1 MISKTHTNPSKMVDN
16 YENTVQGGQSLE
28 SLIRNA
34 ALSRQNSAVLPGEDD
49 LEHAR
54 ASLPPALS
62 SNGVGYDQTIKH
74 IIDDL
79 VPAFNNSS
87 LSSNYYG
94 FVTGGVAPE
103 ALFADNVV
111 SIFDQ
116 NVQVHLKEHSIATDV
131 EYNALGLLVD
141 LLRLDRQ
148 LWHNGTFTTGATAS
162 NILGLGCGRE
172 FVLRA
177 AAERKGVSVT
187 SVGEHGLFEVM
198 QAAGLS
204 GVQVLSTLPHS
215 SLAKAAAVLG
225 IGRVNV
231 KNVPLEGDSLR
242 FDTRQIET
250 ELAKPDKVS
259 IVSVSC
265 GEVNTGRFATDGID
279 GMQQLRRLCDT
290 YGAWLH
296 VDGAFGIQCRIL
308 DDSAEFA
315 SLKAGCEGIEIADS
329 IAGDG
334 HKMLNV
340 PYDCGFFLCRHEKEA
355 ANVFQNA
362 NAAYLASGATQDIQ
376 SPLNIG
382 IENSRRF
389 RALPVYASLLSL
401 GRTGY
406 QDMLQRQIRLA
417 RKIAGWLF
425 DHTEYTV
432 LPETSSKDELVEH
445 TYMVVLFCAKRESL
459 NRELSSKINA
469 TLRMFVSGT
478 AWQGK
483 PACRI
488 AIASCIVNVER
499 DFGLVADVLD
509 KISAETVS

>member
-1 MISKTHTNPSKMVDN
+1 MVEK
-16 YENTVQGGQSLE
+16 YGYTAQGGESLE
-28 SLIRNA
+28 ILIQNA
-34 ALSRQNSAVLPGEDD
+34 ALSRQKSGVLPNEHD

-54 ASLPPALS
+54 SSLPRTLS
-62 SNGVGYDQTIKH
+62 SDGVGYDKTIEH
-74 IIDDL
+74 IIEDL

-94 FVTGGVAPE
+94 FVTGGVTPA
-103 ALFADNVV
+103 ALFADNIV
-111 SIFDQ
+111 SMFDQ
-116 NVQVHLKEHSIATDV
+116 NVQVHLKEHSIATDI
-131 EYNALGLLVD
+131 EYYALGLLVD

-148 LWHNGTFTTGATAS
+148 SWHNGTFTTGATAS

-172 FVLRA
+172 FALRTA
-177 AAERKGVSVT
+177 GERKRASVT
-187 SVGEHGLFEVM
+187 SIGEYGLFEVM

-231 KNVPLEGDSLR
+231 KNVPLEDNTLR
-242 FDTRQIET
+242 FDMRQLET
-250 ELAKPDKVS
+250 ELTRPGKVS

-265 GEVNTGRFATDGID
+265 GEVNTGRFATNGIED
-279 GMQQLRRLCDT
+279 MQQLRRLCDT

-308 DDSAEFA
+308 DDSVEFA
-315 SLKAGCEGIEIADS
+315 SLKAGCEGIELADS

-340 PYDCGFFLCRHEKEA
+340 PYDCGFFLCRHGKEA

-362 NAAYLASGATQDIQ
+362 NAAYLAFGATQDIQ

-417 RKIAGWLF
+417 RRVAGWLF
-425 DHTEYTV
+425 DHAEYTV
-432 LPETSSKDELVEH
+432 FPETSSKDELLKH
-445 TYMVVLFCAKRESL
+445 TYMVVLFCAKRDHL
-459 NRELSSKINA
+459 NRELSAKINA
-469 TLRMFVSGT
+469 TLKLFVSGT

-488 AIASCIVNVER
+488 AIATYMVDEER
-499 DFGLVADVLD
+499 DFGLVTDVLD
-509 KISAETVS
+509 KIGAETKT

>member
-1 MISKTHTNPSKMVDN
+1 MVDS

-34 ALSRQNSAVLPGEDD
+34 ALSRQKSGVLPSEDN

-54 ASLPPALS
+54 ASLPHALS
-62 SNGVGYDQTIKH
+62 SDGVGYDQTIKH

-94 FVTGGVAPE
+94 FVTGGVTPA
-103 ALFADNVV
+103 AMFADNVV
-111 SIFDQ
+111 SMFDQ

-148 LWHNGTFTTGATAS
+148 SWHNGTFTTGATAS

-172 FVLRA
+172 FILRA
-177 AAERKGVSVT
+177 AAGRKGISVA
-187 SVGEHGLFEVM
+187 SVGEYGLFEVM

-204 GVQVLSTLPHS
+204 KVQVLSTLPHS

-225 IGRVNV
+225 IGRANV
-231 KNVPLEGDSLR
+231 KNVPREDDSLR
-242 FDTRQIET
+242 FDMTQLEA
-250 ELAKPDKVS
+250 ELARPDKVS
-259 IVSVSC
+259 IFSVSC
-265 GEVNTGRFATDGID
+265 GEVNTGRFATNGIED
-279 GMQQLRRLCDT
+279 MRQLRRLCDT

-315 SLKAGCEGIEIADS
+315 SLKAGCEGIELADS

-340 PYDCGFFLCRHEKEA
+340 PYDCGFFLCRHDKEA

-362 NAAYLASGATQDIQ
+362 NAAYLASVATQDIQ

-406 QDMLQRQIRLA
+406 QDMLQGQIRLA

-425 DHTEYTV
+425 DHAEYTV
-432 LPETSSKDELVEH
+432 LPETSSKDELLKH
-445 TYMVVLFCAKRESL
+445 TYMVVLFCAKRDNM
-459 NRELSSKINA
+459 NRELSTKINA
-469 TLRMFVSGT
+469 PLRMFVSGT

-488 AIASCIVNVER
+488 AIATCMVDEER
-499 DFGLVADVLD
+499 DFGLVTDVLD
-509 KISAETVS
+509 NISEETKS

>member
-1 MISKTHTNPSKMVDN
+1 MVDN
-16 YENTVQGGQSLE
+16 YEDTLQGGQSLVN
-28 SLIRNA
+28 LIRNA
-34 ALSRQNSAVLPGEDD
+34 ALSRQKSGVLPNEHD
-49 LEHAR
+49 LENAR
-54 ASLPPALS
+54 SSLPRTLS
-62 SNGVGYDQTIKH
+62 SDGVGYDKTVEH
-74 IIDDL
+74 IIQDL

-94 FVTGGVAPE
+94 FVTGGVTSA

-111 SIFDQ
+111 SMFDQ
-116 NVQVHLKEHSIATDV
+116 NVQVHLKEHSIATDI

-148 LWHNGTFTTGATAS
+148 SWHNGTFTTGATAS

-172 FVLRA
+172 FILRTT
-177 AAERKGVSVT
+177 AERKGVSVT
-187 SVGEHGLFEVM
+187 SVGEYGLFEVM

-225 IGRVNV
+225 IGRINV
-231 KNVPLEGDSLR
+231 RNVPREDDPLR
-242 FDTRQIET
+242 FDMRQLET
-250 ELAKPDKVS
+250 ELARPGKAS

-265 GEVNTGRFATDGID
+265 GEVNTGWFATDGIED
-279 GMQQLRRLCDT
+279 MRQLRRLCDT

-315 SLKAGCEGIEIADS
+315 SLRAGCSGINLADS

-340 PYDCGFFLCRHEKEA
+340 PYDCGFFLCRHGKEA

-401 GRTGY
+401 GRSGY

-417 RKIAGWLF
+417 RRIAEWLF
-425 DHTEYTV
+425 DHAEYTV
-432 LPETSSKDELVEH
+432 FPETSSKDELLKR
-445 TYMVVLFCAKRESL
+445 TYMVVLFCAKRDDL
-459 NRELSSKINA
+459 NRVLSARINA
-469 TLRMFVSGT
+469 TLRMFASGT

-488 AIASCIVNVER
+488 AIATCMVDEEK
-499 DFGLVADVLD
+499 DFGLVTDVLD
-509 KISAETVS
+509 KISAGTRS